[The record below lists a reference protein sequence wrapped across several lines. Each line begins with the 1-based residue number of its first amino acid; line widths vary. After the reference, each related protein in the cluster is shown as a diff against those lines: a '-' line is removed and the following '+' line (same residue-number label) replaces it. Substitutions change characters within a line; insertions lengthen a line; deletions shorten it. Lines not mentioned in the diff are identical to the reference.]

1 MCIHTTY
8 IGIIQKRILS
18 NLNHILKINVWLFP
32 LSLEKN
38 QEPSHALVWYID
50 DRITNKIKRIV
61 IVTYVPE
68 TFVQWQIKT
77 NMAGSA
83 TLKI

>member
-1 MCIHTTY
+1 MA
-8 IGIIQKRILS
+8 
-18 NLNHILKINVWLFP
+18 FP
-32 LSLEKN
+32 SIPRKKN

-77 NMAGSA
+77 NLAGSA